1 MKNVFC
7 SSKSRFFLGP
17 RCGASPSPN
26 AAVSAA
32 VVPAVRRGRWQQAA
46 AVPASPSSSCLILR
60 EPRTESR
67 CLQVSPSGGGCGGP
81 RDHVWYPSRCSLA
94 PGALRETDPLWSR
107 QRAGAH
113 RLREDGRTPAPAAA
127 PLTYK
132 GRISSE
138 EKNGSLAAAFP
149 SLLQQQIGR
158 SWEFWCLE
166 NWILNRERLWTP
178 SHPK

>member
-1 MKNVFC
+1 MWRLPPVQRSRERC
-7 SSKSRFFLGP
+7 SGP
-17 RCGASPSPN
+17 RGPPRTV
-26 AAVSAA
+26 AAGSSC
-32 VVPAVRRGRWQQAA
+32 PCL
-46 AVPASPSSSCLILR
+46 PPSSSCLILR
-60 EPRTESR
+60 EPRTESH
-67 CLQVSPSGGGCGGP
+67 CLQVSPSGGGCGAP

-94 PGALRETDPLWSR
+94 PGALCETDPLWSR

-113 RLREDGRTPAPAAA
+113 RLREDSHTPAPAAA

-158 SWEFWCLE
+158 SGEFWCLE